1 MSRQAKPVMKRI
13 FLIALVALVASPA
26 AQAQQFK
33 VTTRVTQLTFDERE
47 PERTLSRSLTLFHAG
62 RVYDWIPS
70 VGEITVVDP
79 AHDRFIVFSS
89 RKKIGAQVPFEEV
102 TRMLGTA
109 RDETSNWVA
118 RMIQSGNPKSIR
130 VAEPLKFQLAPKFE
144 KTFDLASKT
153 LTLKSP
159 RLSYIVDCQQV
170 ESNELLDAYLEYAD
184 QAARLNYVLY
194 PDTLYPEPRLVLND
208 VLRKQKQLPSRV
220 QLKVDF
226 DQPLRLQAEH
236 RFSWQLSSYD
246 RRYLNQWQRQ
256 MDGPEIEWVSF
267 REYHR
272 RVIVQKNVQARK

>member
-1 MSRQAKPVMKRI
+1 MKRI
-13 FLIALVALVASPA
+13 LLIALIALVASTV

-79 AHDRFIVFSS
+79 ARDRFIVFCS
-89 RKKIGAQVPFEEV
+89 RKRIGAQVPFEEV

-109 RDETSNWVA
+109 RDETSNWVS
-118 RMIQSGNPKSIR
+118 RMIESGNPKSTRI
-130 VAEPLKFQLAPKFE
+130 AEPLKFQLSPKFE

-170 ESNELLDAYLEYAD
+170 ESSELLDAYLEYAD

-194 PDTLYPEPRLVLND
+194 PDTLYPDPRLALND

-236 RFSWQLSSYD
+236 RFSWQLSTYD

-272 RVIVQKNVQARK
+272 RVIVQKNVQAKK